1 MNIQADIND
10 VMYISIKNERINKA
24 YGDKIIV
31 INTLNNNANKLL
43 TVANGIRYYIMNSYI
58 KDNHTIKNDELNKFA
73 MALLM
78 DKTIFSSGFKKLMHL
93 QKYQIID
100 KLSNIFFVLQRCIIY
115 HINELNLG

>member
-1 MNIQADIND
+1 
-10 VMYISIKNERINKA
+10 
-24 YGDKIIV
+24 
-31 INTLNNNANKLL
+31 
-43 TVANGIRYYIMNSYI
+43 MNSYI

-73 MALLM
+73 MALLI

-100 KLSNIFFVLQRCIIY
+100 KLSNIFFVPQRCIIY

>member
-10 VMYISIKNERINKA
+10 IMHISIKNERINKA